1 LILKY
6 FQFWHLLCDINNVI
20 RKKELILKRRMMEM
34 LWTEF
39 NNNTF
44 IDPWRDFER
53 LNRMFSRVSSQ
64 RSYEFPAVNLW
75 VDSDSSVVTTE
86 MPGIEP
92 NDIEIS
98 VIGKSL
104 TLRGTRKSD
113 DLKENEA
120 FHRRERWHGQ
130 FSKTIELPF
139 RVEASKVSATF
150 RKGVLYITLPRAE
163 EEKPRKIEIKPE

>member
-1 LILKY
+1 
-6 FQFWHLLCDINNVI
+6 
-20 RKKELILKRRMMEM
+20 M

-53 LNRMFSRVSSQ
+53 LNRMFSRFPSQ
-64 RSYEFPAVNLW
+64 RPCEFPALNLW
-75 VDSDSSVVTTE
+75 VDSDLSIVTTE
-86 MPGIEP
+86 IPGIKP
-92 NDIEIS
+92 DDIDIS

-104 TLRGTRKSD
+104 TLRGTRKAD

-120 FHRRERWHGQ
+120 FHRRERWHGN

-139 RVEASKVSATF
+139 RVETSQVKATF
-150 RKGVLYITLPRAE
+150 KKGILSITLPRVD
-163 EEKPRKIEIKPE
+163 EEKPKKIDIKPEQGGE